1 MSMYNCN
8 FCELVLVLSQAPLK
22 RGRVE
27 LHIDT
32 KNKTKASEIAN
43 TGNREIVQFFSY
55 VWLMPSLNLGQIC
68 NTQNSTLALS
78 PRVDKYQR
86 NNLSS
91 LQGSLSQHE
100 CTLNITHEEV

>member
-8 FCELVLVLSQAPLK
+8 FYCELVLVLSQVPLK

-32 KNKTKASEIAN
+32 KNKTKAAEI
-43 TGNREIVQFFSY
+43 TNREIVQFFSC

-78 PRVDKYQR
+78 LRVDKYQR
-86 NNLSS
+86 NNLSYS
-91 LQGSLSQHE
+91 RVYQAHLASTSAL
-100 CTLNITHEEV
+100 